1 MPKLRKYDKEHSVML
16 KPVTKAINLKM
27 ETKMQQVDGAPKGK
41 LSGKVAVITGGTE
54 GIGFA
59 AAKLF
64 VNEGAYVFI
73 TGRRQEKLDEAVDA
87 IGRNVFGIQG
97 DVSKLAD
104 LDRLYQVVAKEQGRI
119 DIILANAG
127 GAESAPLGKITE
139 EHFDK
144 LFNLNVKG
152 VLFTVQKSLSL
163 LNDGASIIIVGSVSG
178 SKGNPGFDVYA
189 ATKAAVRSFA
199 RTWTSDLKDRRIR
212 SNVLS
217 PGPINTPLM
226 RRQAAEFTQQI
237 VSSIPMGRVGEA
249 DEVAKAA
256 LFLASDDSS
265 FITGIELFVDG
276 GRAQI

>member
-1 MPKLRKYDKEHSVML
+1 MNNIGG
-16 KPVTKAINLKM
+16 VT
-27 ETKMQQVDGAPKGK
+27 GGK
-41 LSGKVAVITGGTE
+41 LNGKVAVITGGTE

-59 AAKLF
+59 TAQLF
-64 VNEGAYVFI
+64 VKEGAHVFI
-73 TGRRQEKLDEAVDA
+73 TGRRQKELDEAVKA
-87 IGRNVFGIQG
+87 IGRNVTGVQG
-97 DVSKLAD
+97 DVAKLAD
-104 LDRLYQVVAKEQGRI
+104 LDRLYEVVAKVKGRI

-127 GAESAPLGKITE
+127 FGEFIPFGKITE

-144 LFNLNVKG
+144 LFNVNVKG
-152 VLFTVQKSLSL
+152 ALFTVQKGLAL
-163 LNDGASIIIVGSVSG
+163 LKDGGSIIITGSVAG
-178 SKGNPGFDVYA
+178 SKGTPAFGVYG
-189 ATKAAVRSFA
+189 ATKAAVRSFV

-226 RRQAAEFTQQI
+226 SRQPADVIARIEST
-237 VSSIPMGRVGEA
+237 VPMGRIGEP